1 MKLALVKT
9 DQPEDPNQE
18 SAAEN
23 SKMTFLEHLDELR
36 HRLVRILIYV
46 GIGFLV
52 AFGFHRQVYRFIAAP
67 ILPFLPDKQLVYT
80 GVADPIIFDMK
91 VCFVAAI
98 FLTSPVILFEIWKF
112 IAPGL
117 YRQEKRYAIPFL
129 LTLVLLFVGGG
140 AFCYYFILPS
150 AFGILLQWNPD
161 LTALITIEKYLS
173 FANMMVLSFAA
184 TFEMPVVTAFLS
196 MFGLITAKFMLKK
209 FKYAVLIIVIAA
221 AIVSP
226 TVDWISMLFWAVPM
240 MALYIVSI
248 GTAALFGRRR
258 RAKGLA

>member
-9 DQPEDPNQE
+9 DRSEKSNQE
-18 SAAEN
+18 SEAEN

-36 HRLVRILIYV
+36 HRLVRIAAYMGV
-46 GIGFLV
+46 GFIV
-52 AFGFHRQVYRFIAAP
+52 AFGFHRQVYQFIATP
-67 ILPFLPDKQLVYT
+67 ILPFLPNKQLVYT
-80 GVADPIIFDMK
+80 GVADPIVFDMK

-98 FLTSPVILFEIWKF
+98 FLTSPLILFEIWKF

-129 LTLVLLFVGGG
+129 IISVLLFVGGG
-140 AFCYYFILPS
+140 AFCYYLILPP
-150 AFGILLQWNPD
+150 AFGVLLQWNPE
-161 LTALITIEKYLS
+161 LTAMITIEKYLS
-173 FANMMVLSFAA
+173 FANMMVLSFAF

-221 AIVSP
+221 AVISP
-226 TVDWISMLFWAVPM
+226 TVDWISMLFWAIPM

-248 GTAALFGRRR
+248 GAAALFGRRR
-258 RAKGLA
+258 RARGMA